1 VKIIFTIL
9 LIFII
14 AISLQAQAPV
24 KKDIM
29 QLLEK
34 SPAPPVSVKEA
45 FSKVTTNTD
54 YNGSKCSAEKL
65 FQSVDQE
72 VKAVE
77 AEYKA
82 QEKSITSSGMPGLS
96 PENAKKMGDP
106 EMKKKM
112 KGMSKEEKIKM
123 AMEMM
128 KSAPAGG
135 AEMDPPPVRAALD
148 EWQKIYNNM
157 QTDFQKS
164 VAEQQVE
171 TKLNEEYQKSQDEI
185 SKWEQDEINKLPQIS
200 SGEMSAPDPAK
211 VKQVKLKAA
220 DKHIALA
227 DKHLEKTR
235 SDWRASVD
243 RTKTKYTPFYKKL
256 IVANYAADTKNFS
269 SKKILSDAQ
278 MMILQDISHQI
289 EQSRNAWEESASWQ
303 ARRVDIEKQKIE

>member
-1 VKIIFTIL
+1 MKIVFTTL
-9 LIFII
+9 LIFVI
-14 AISLQAQAPV
+14 AITLQAQVPV
-24 KKDIM
+24 KKDIIQM
-29 QLLEK
+29 LEK
-34 SPAPPVSVKEA
+34 SPAPPANVKEA

-54 YNGSKCSAEKL
+54 NNGSNCSAAKL
-65 FQSVDQE
+65 FEAIDNE

-77 AEYKA
+77 TEYKS

-135 AEMDPPPVRAALD
+135 AEMDPPPVRSALD
-148 EWQKIYNNM
+148 EWQKIYNDIQN
-157 QTDFQKS
+157 DFQKS
-164 VAEQQVE
+164 AAEQQEE
-171 TKLNEEYQKSQDEI
+171 TKLNEEYQKSHDEI
-185 SKWEQDEINKLPQIS
+185 SKWEQAEINKLPQIS

-220 DKHIALA
+220 DKHIALVN
-227 DKHLEKTR
+227 KRLEKIR

-243 RTKTKYTPFYKKL
+243 RTKIKYTPFYKKL
-256 IVANYAADTKNFS
+256 IAANYAADTKNFG
-269 SKKILSDAQ
+269 SKKVLSDAQ
-278 MMILQDISHQI
+278 IIILKEIGSQI
-289 EQSRNAWEESASWQ
+289 ERSRKAWEESASWQ
-303 ARRVDIEKQKIE
+303 ARKVIIEKQKDN